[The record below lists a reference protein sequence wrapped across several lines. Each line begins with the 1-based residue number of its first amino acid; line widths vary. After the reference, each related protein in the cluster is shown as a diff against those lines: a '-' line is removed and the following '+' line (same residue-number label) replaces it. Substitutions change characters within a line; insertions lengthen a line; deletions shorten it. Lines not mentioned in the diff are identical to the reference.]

1 MLERDPDGRVP
12 ARKQSLVL
20 ISKSWDVTAHACPGP
35 KPPQGCSRQARRLF
49 GGACRE
55 QRGPLSAKDPIWK
68 GRLTHN
74 PAQPS
79 ASVIQAGKD
88 LGGVAPA
95 LRCPQSRSVFF
106 LSTTFKVVCLNFL
119 PTPFNIVLFHSTVLC
134 ASYIGTCHRGDL
146 DQPAASRSRCARSCS
161 APRRLITATPSLLSS
176 ALPARKEEE
185 RRRGEKSQNK
195 KNGV

>member
-106 LSTTFKVVCLNFL
+106 YQPL
-119 PTPFNIVLFHSTVLC
+119 PRLYSSISSQLPSISYYSTVPCCVLRTSGH
-134 ASYIGTCHRGDL
+134 ATGGISISQQHPGHDVRA
-146 DQPAASRSRCARSCS
+146 PAA
-161 APRRLITATPSLLSS
+161 PP
-176 ALPARKEEE
+176 
-185 RRRGEKSQNK
+185 
-195 KNGV
+195 GV